1 VTLSALMKKGALRGT
16 ATAIPAT
23 AATDD
28 GKNIGTVARVATV
41 AVANPRSPVADYRE
55 QVHHIAPGEE
65 LLPRAWVVEEVR
77 DGENLRAVKICSAVL
92 EDHLWLIFD
101 RSFEP
106 KDGLAIYY
114 PEELA
119 TIAAKSP
126 EELREIHKVKLKFPG
141 CRVIQEGA
149 EVSTPER

>member
-1 VTLSALMKKGALRGT
+1 VNA
-16 ATAIPAT
+16 AIEIRRTPDGRIQARRL
-23 AATDD
+23 D
-28 GKNIGTVARVATV
+28 GKQLTPEEREAARRM
-41 AVANPRSPVADYRE
+41 AV
-55 QVHHIAPGEE
+55 IEE
-65 LLPRAWVVEEVR
+65 LPPRAWVVEEIR
-77 DGENLRAVKICSAVL
+77 HGGMLKAAKICSAVL

-119 TIAAKSP
+119 TIATKSP
-126 EELREIHKVKLKFPG
+126 EELREIHKVKLKFPR

-149 EVSTPER
+149 EAKS